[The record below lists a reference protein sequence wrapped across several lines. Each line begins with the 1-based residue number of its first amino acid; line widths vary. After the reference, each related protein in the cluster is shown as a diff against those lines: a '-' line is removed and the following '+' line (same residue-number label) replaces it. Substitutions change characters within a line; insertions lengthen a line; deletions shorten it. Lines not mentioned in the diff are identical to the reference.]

1 LFANSGRSFKLK
13 NLNSSQF
20 LGCLMKIEEQRM
32 VREKST
38 SILRLGDIWISV
50 DLNVR
55 ACCTQLYKLE
65 LDNRI
70 NIRDKILRIV
80 SFS

>member
-1 LFANSGRSFKLK
+1 
-13 NLNSSQF
+13 
-20 LGCLMKIEEQRM
+20 M

>member
-1 LFANSGRSFKLK
+1 
-13 NLNSSQF
+13 
-20 LGCLMKIEEQRM
+20 M

-38 SILRLGDIWISV
+38 SILRLGDIWKLV

-55 ACCTQLYKLE
+55 ACFAQLYKLE
-65 LDNRI
+65 LDNTI
-70 NIRDKILRIV
+70 NIRDRIFRIV